1 MIRLIIRD
9 EAVHGYYIGYKYQ
22 KGLALEDEARK
33 AELKDYTYE
42 LLFEL
47 YDNEVEYTQDLYD
60 EVGLTEDVKKFLRYN
75 ANKALMNLGY
85 EALFPRDETDVN
97 PAILSALVTQRRRE
111 PRLLL
116 GVGLVV
122 CDRQGRQ
129 HRRRGLGLL
138 SAFGSA
144 RRAYATLDRFGDLR
158 SLGLRAHR
166 RRDAGAA
173 RAGCHQLGLRG
184 RRGGRAV
191 LGGASRASLAGAA
204 GVALV
209 AVGAGSFAYH
219 GPQPSWA
226 ELAHDW
232 PIVALGAVYAV
243 GLATSRRGQW
253 RSALVTAAGVFALA
267 VAAYAAGRTGSPLC
281 RPDSLWQYHGAWHV
295 LSAVA
300 AGWAVLAIAPAPR
313 SAVQTAP
320 EERHR
325 PDA

>member
-1 MIRLIIRD
+1 MQVLTVPASFGNSDCERIVSAALAQPIL
-9 EAVHGYYIGYKYQ
+9 AVTSLAYVAAGMAVLC
-22 KGLALEDEARK
+22 LALR
-33 AELKDYTYE
+33 
-42 LLFEL
+42 
-47 YDNEVEYTQDLYD
+47 VR
-60 EVGLTEDVKKFLRYN
+60 V
-75 ANKALMNLGY
+75 
-85 EALFPRDETDVN
+85 P
-97 PAILSALVTQRRRE
+97 
-111 PRLLL
+111 
-116 GVGLVV
+116 
-122 CDRQGRQ
+122 
-129 HRRRGLGLL
+129 
-138 SAFGSA
+138 
-144 RRAYATLDRFGDLR
+144 
-158 SLGLRAHR
+158 
-166 RRDAGAA
+166 
-173 RAGCHQLGLRG
+173 
-184 RRGGRAV
+184 
-191 LGGASRASLAGAA
+191 LAGAA

-253 RSALVTAAGVFALA
+253 RSALVTAAGVFALG
-267 VAAYAAGRTGSPLC
+267 VTAYAAGRTGSPLC